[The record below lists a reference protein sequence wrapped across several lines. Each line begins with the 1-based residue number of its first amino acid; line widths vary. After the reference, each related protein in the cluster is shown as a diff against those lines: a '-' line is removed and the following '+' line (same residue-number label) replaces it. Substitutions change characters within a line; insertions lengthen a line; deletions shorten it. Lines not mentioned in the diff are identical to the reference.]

1 MSTLFLTAH
10 STGQAIFRM
19 LPLLPV
25 SGKPPEVHYLGKV
38 FISDRESSF
47 ALQVEW
53 VSRESATLGVL
64 LSDEL
69 RLVPGMEKAER
80 HIMA

>member
-1 MSTLFLTAH
+1 MLT
-10 STGQAIFRM
+10 
-19 LPLLPV
+19 LLPI
-25 SGKPPEVHYLGKV
+25 SGKHPEVHYLGKV
-38 FISDRESSF
+38 FISYRESSF

-69 RLVPGMEKAER
+69 GLISDMEKAER